1 MEWLT
6 SPVLQL
12 GAVGVLLA
20 VSATV
25 LRMVFNGTLVPKSL
39 VTRASL
45 EDLRTDRDAR
55 IAEAAKDRDE
65 RIAQAEKDRDERVA
79 EAERD
84 AERAWAL
91 YEKERDAHHM
101 TRQAHAEDIRA
112 TLLASTE
119 SSQIAAAAL
128 TELKRLQLEGPRNDP

>member
-6 SPVLQL
+6 GPILQL
-12 GAVGVLLA
+12 GAPGVLMA
-20 VSATV
+20 ACATV
-25 LRMVFNGTLVPKSL
+25 LRMVFTGALVPKSL

-45 EDLRTDRDAR
+45 DDVRADRDA
-55 IAEAAKDRDE
+55 

-84 AERAWAL
+84 AERAWGL
-91 YEKERDAHHM
+91 YEKERDAHQM

-128 TELKRLQLEGPRNDP
+128 TELKRLQLEGPRYDA

>member
-1 MEWLT
+1 LEW
-6 SPVLQL
+6 VQL
-12 GAVGVLLA
+12 PIVQFGALGVLLF
-20 VSATV
+20 V
-25 LRMVFNGTLVPKSL
+25 LGMVFNGKLIPTKLVARSTLDDV
-39 VTRASL
+39 RA
-45 EDLRTDRDAR
+45 DRDA
-55 IAEAAKDRDE
+55 

-128 TELKRLQLEGPRNDP
+128 TELKRLQLEGPRHDP